1 MSVTYFAYGANL
13 DLPAMQTRCPGA
25 RPLQT
30 ALLADHRLVAM
41 REGWLSITPAP
52 GAGVAGL
59 LWQLEAVHL
68 KALDAYEEVADGR
81 YVRAHHVVESED
93 GTSVTA
99 LLYIGTNQGPGRLN
113 PEYAG
118 RVARAARAV
127 LGADAEARIRALAP
141 AEI

>member
-68 KALDAYEEVADGR
+68 KALDAYEEGARTVSNPFPDKWGLICVVIR
-81 YVRAHHVVESED
+81 GPRA
-93 GTSVTA
+93 
-99 LLYIGTNQGPGRLN
+99 
-113 PEYAG
+113 
-118 RVARAARAV
+118 
-127 LGADAEARIRALAP
+127 IRALGPRAGP
-141 AEI
+141 HRALCHRGKPEAALGHQQANPSR